1 MSSQFNSDSD
11 VFVLLTGGDHTPSV
25 SSDLEALDHLLHEA
39 SPIASW
45 QPPPLQVFG
54 RRRRLLDG
62 LLWMGGPPVLS
73 VRASEALRGI
83 LPSEAQFLPLL
94 LLRGVQYLALLPPHV
109 SACLD
114 VERSGALLS
123 PTDSH
128 RVIGPPQYV
137 LKQPLPPLAAFQ
149 LAEFPGPVFVRT
161 SFVER
166 VIAQRLT
173 GIGFGAPKANALAL
187 LARGESRHV
196 VPDALYFGQAP
207 A

>member
-1 MSSQFNSDSD
+1 MSFQFNSESD
-11 VFVLLTGGDHTPSV
+11 IFVLLTGGDHTPSV

-73 VRASEALRGI
+73 ARASDALHGL
-83 LPSEAQFLPLL
+83 LPPESQFLPLL
-94 LLRGVQYLALLPPHV
+94 LLRGVQYLAFLPPRV

-114 VERSGALLS
+114 LERSGALVS

-128 RVIGPPQYV
+128 RVIGLPQYV

-149 LAEFPGPVFVRT
+149 LAEFPGPVFVRA

-166 VIAQRLT
+166 VLARRLT
-173 GIGFGAPKANALAL
+173 GIGFGAPEANALAL
-187 LARGESRHV
+187 LARGQSRHV
-196 VPDALYFGQAP
+196 VPDALYFGETP